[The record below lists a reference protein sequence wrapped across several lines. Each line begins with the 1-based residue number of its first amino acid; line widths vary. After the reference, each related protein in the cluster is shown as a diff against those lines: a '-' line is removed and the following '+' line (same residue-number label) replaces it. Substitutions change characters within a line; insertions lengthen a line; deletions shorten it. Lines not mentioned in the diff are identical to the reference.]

1 MPELPDL
8 EVVKKILRQK
18 IYQARIT
25 QVDIKSPATVKKP
38 SARQLVV
45 EIEGSTITGIDR
57 RGKMLIF
64 HLSNGK
70 KIVLHMMLYG
80 RLQYCPA
87 TPPLT
92 KDNLIIFNFDGYQL
106 RFNDT
111 RRMAKLYCVDDLD
124 QVEEIRKMGPEPLAE
139 GFTLDTLQRILKKQK
154 TKIKALLMDQSKI
167 AGIGNAYADEIL
179 FAAGI
184 HPNKTTLSL
193 SIDEQQRLFNAMRE
207 VLTCSMEE
215 IARHIG
221 DQIEIEYRDHLK
233 VHGRAGEPCP
243 RCETTIAEIKVEGR
257 GTAFCPSCQK

>member
-8 EVVKKILRQK
+8 EVVKNFLQQK
-18 IYQARIT
+18 ICQSRIT
-25 QVDIKSPATVKKP
+25 RVDIKSPATVKKP
-38 SARQLVV
+38 SARQLVA
-45 EIEGSTITGIDR
+45 EIEGSTITGIHR

-64 HLSNGK
+64 HLDNGK

-80 RLQYCPA
+80 RLQYCPV
-87 TPPLT
+87 TLPLT
-92 KDNLIIFNFDGYQL
+92 KDNLIIFSFNGYQL

-111 RRMAKLYCVDDLD
+111 RRMAKLYCVDNLV
-124 QVEEIRKMGPEPLAE
+124 QVEELNKMGPEPLTE
-139 GFTLDTLQRILKKQK
+139 GFTLETLQTILQKQK

-184 HPNKTTLSL
+184 HPNRTTASL
-193 SIDEQQRLFNAMRE
+193 SAEEQQRLFTAMRE
-207 VLTCSMEE
+207 VLTLSMEE

-233 VHGRAGEPCP
+233 VHGRAGELCP
-243 RCETTIAEIKVEGR
+243 RCGTPIVETKVGGR